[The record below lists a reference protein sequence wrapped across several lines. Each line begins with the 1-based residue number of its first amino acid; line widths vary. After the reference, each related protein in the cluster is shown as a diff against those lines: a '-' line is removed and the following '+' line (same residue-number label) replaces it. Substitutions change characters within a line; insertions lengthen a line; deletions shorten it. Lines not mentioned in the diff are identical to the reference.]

1 MMGKPRFLPPDPM
14 EAAKVPLEG
23 VDLPE
28 SGESETEAAPC
39 RADRPSPSH
48 TGKKSDEA
56 TEAAQRGRIA

>member
-1 MMGKPRFLPPDPM
+1 MTDKPRFLPPDPM

-28 SGESETEAAPC
+28 SDESETAPR